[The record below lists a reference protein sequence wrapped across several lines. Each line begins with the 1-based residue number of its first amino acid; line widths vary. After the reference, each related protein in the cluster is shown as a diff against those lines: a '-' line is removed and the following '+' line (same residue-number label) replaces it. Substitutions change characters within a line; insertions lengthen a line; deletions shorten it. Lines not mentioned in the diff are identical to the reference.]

1 MAFQTPFLYNE
12 SKTEESFTL
21 SSSWNTICTGELIF
35 KRSFSDKNS
44 ILYLTLFI
52 SDKFSRSKAWL
63 YIIKEKE
70 SEKNFWL
77 AVEYGHQFLDSF
89 LDFIL
94 KPNFENLFVKFR
106 SNFGQDIFF
115 HIRRC

>member
-1 MAFQTPFLYNE
+1 MAFQATFLYNGYKRAE
-12 SKTEESFTL
+12 SYNF
-21 SSSWNTICTGELIF
+21 SSTWNAICPRGV
-35 KRSFSDKNS
+35 KHSFSDKNS

-89 LDFIL
+89 
-94 KPNFENLFVKFR
+94 
-106 SNFGQDIFF
+106 
-115 HIRRC
+115 